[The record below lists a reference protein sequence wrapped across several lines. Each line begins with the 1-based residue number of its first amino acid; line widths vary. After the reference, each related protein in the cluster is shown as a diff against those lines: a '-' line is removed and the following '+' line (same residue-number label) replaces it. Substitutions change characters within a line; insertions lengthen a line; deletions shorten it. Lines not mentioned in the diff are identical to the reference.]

1 MDEIMGLEPS
11 EKLSLSQIQ
20 DHKLKKK
27 KCVQHF
33 ISEFMLPNVLPQ
45 PCSVSVL
52 MFSDSQAKHLLY
64 EKISEHMTI
73 H

>member
-20 DHKLKKK
+20 DHKLKKN
-27 KCVQHF
+27 CVQDF

-52 MFSDSQAKHLLY
+52 MFSDCQAKRLLY
-64 EKISEHMTI
+64 EKISEHI
-73 H
+73 